1 MRLKEIDEYYNDQI
15 KFLHPYLKYEDFKK
29 IMEHGFLVFN
39 DLNKRGADVS
49 IKTWRHVAYCG
60 HLFYNLDKWKDYM
73 YTKHRIKLRLTYN
86 YTLQEYD
93 GLYYFGLDD
102 EEYKLVQKYKYT
114 KLKTP
119 FRNIRLYKIKEECFL
134 KKSKTHFFKVY
145 RPFDTGFCV
154 LEEKLN
160 TNNYKEIAYRDSN
173 GKIVLINE

>member
-1 MRLKEIDEYYNDQI
+1 
-15 KFLHPYLKYEDFKK
+15 
-29 IMEHGFLVFN
+29 
-39 DLNKRGADVS
+39 
-49 IKTWRHVAYCG
+49 
-60 HLFYNLDKWKDYM
+60 M

-102 EEYKLVQKYKYT
+102 EEYKLVEKYKYT

-145 RPFDTGFCV
+145 RPFDIGFCV

-160 TNNYKEIAYRDSN
+160 TNNYKDINTNDVETIKILKNKIDDHTKYEVSLNYNDDGFVYEI
-173 GKIVLINE
+173 IIE

>member
-1 MRLKEIDEYYNDQI
+1 MRRRHRNVTEGNTSYAKRTSRRQALHGTKSCFVSTKSNALPYDRINLLFI
-15 KFLHPYLKYEDFKK
+15 KFAREVD
-29 IMEHGFLVFN
+29 
-39 DLNKRGADVS
+39 KRPPLRET
-49 IKTWRHVAYCG
+49 IYI
-60 HLFYNLDKWKDYM
+60 YQNLWD
-73 YTKHRIKLRLTYN
+73 
-86 YTLQEYD
+86 D

-145 RPFDTGFCV
+145 RPFDMGFCV

>member
-1 MRLKEIDEYYNDQI
+1 
-15 KFLHPYLKYEDFKK
+15 
-29 IMEHGFLVFN
+29 
-39 DLNKRGADVS
+39 
-49 IKTWRHVAYCG
+49 
-60 HLFYNLDKWKDYM
+60 M
-73 YTKHRIKLRLTYN
+73 YTKYRIKLRLTYN

-119 FRNIRLYKIKEECFL
+119 FRNICLFKIKEECFL

-145 RPFDTGFCV
+145 RPFDMGFCV

-160 TNNYKEIAYRDSN
+160 TNSYKEIAYRDSN
-173 GKIVLINE
+173 GKIVLINEHETR

>member
-1 MRLKEIDEYYNDQI
+1 
-15 KFLHPYLKYEDFKK
+15 
-29 IMEHGFLVFN
+29 
-39 DLNKRGADVS
+39 
-49 IKTWRHVAYCG
+49 
-60 HLFYNLDKWKDYM
+60 M
-73 YTKHRIKLRLTYN
+73 YRKHQIKLRLTYN

-102 EEYKLVQKYKYT
+102 NEYKLVYKYRNT

-145 RPFDTGFCV
+145 RPVDLGFSV

-160 TNNYKEIAYRDSN
+160 TNNYKEIAYRDPK
-173 GKIVLINE
+173 GKIVLTNE